1 MPLHDN
7 GPLQVYQIPRSRN
20 DRICRNNAGISK
32 VAHDSVSPPSPITAG
47 LAGRCPRCGKGK
59 LFTGFLTLSP
69 ACETCGLDFSFAD
82 AGDGPAVFVI
92 LLAGFVVV
100 GLALIVEF
108 LYQPPFWLHALLWGP
123 LILLV
128 TLGPLR
134 PLKGV
139 LIALQ
144 YHHDAAEG
152 RLERRDRP

>member
-1 MPLHDN
+1 
-7 GPLQVYQIPRSRN
+7 
-20 DRICRNNAGISK
+20 
-32 VAHDSVSPPSPITAG
+32 VSHESSAPPSPITAG
-47 LAGRCPRCGKGK
+47 LTGRCPRCGKGK
-59 LFTGFLTLSP
+59 LFKGFLTLSP
-69 ACETCGLDFSFAD
+69 ACEACGLDFSFAD

-100 GLALIVEF
+100 GLALVVEF

-139 LIALQ
+139 LITLQ

-152 RLERRDRP
+152 RLERRGRQ